1 MSTNPLSQISIWEG
15 SLILVNR
22 EHAVRESTPG
32 SLVPVGGQP
41 GILLCSQA
49 AAQLEA
55 LMAELGGWRDIVP
68 VSGWR
73 SFEEQ
78 QSIWDDTLAE
88 SGPEFTQKYVAL
100 PGHSEHQT
108 GLAIDLALR
117 QDSIDFICPEFPY
130 SGICQE
136 FRNRAAHFGF
146 IERYPAGKESITGIG
161 HEPWHFRY
169 VGTPHANIMT
179 KNHLTLEEYIA
190 FTKQFP
196 HGRNSYTTRVCRS
209 AASVSYCPA
218 NTKSVQ
224 IPKLDTQKPYH
235 ISGNNVDGYIITEWR

>member
-1 MSTNPLSQISIWEG
+1 M
-15 SLILVNR
+15 ILVNR
-22 EHAVRESTPG
+22 EHGVREPTLAP
-32 SLVPVGGQP
+32 LVPVGGQP

-55 LMAELGGWRDIVP
+55 LMAELGGWQDIVP

-78 QSIWDDTLAE
+78 QRIWDETLAE
-88 SGPEFTQKYVAL
+88 SGPEFTRKYVAF

-108 GLAIDLALR
+108 GLAIDLALK

-130 SGICQE
+130 AGICQE
-136 FRNRAAHFGF
+136 FRNRAAQFGF

-169 VGTPHANIMT
+169 VGIPHAKLMSEE
-179 KNHLTLEEYIA
+179 HLTLEEYIA

-196 HGRNSYTTRVCRS
+196 HGSKPCTARVGGA
-209 AASVSYCPA
+209 AASVSYYAA
-218 NTKSVQ
+218 NAGANRF
-224 IPKLDTQKPYH
+224 PELPMQKPYH